1 MDWIQKKPSACSWAL
16 KLIKDSFHP
25 GGKLGDKL
33 VETEIGSRR
42 CGRASIC
49 NTGKPQADA
58 GEQARPAWVMLPLRC
73 ARPRR

>member
-33 VETEIGSRR
+33 VETEIGSRDVAAQVFVTPASR
-42 CGRASIC
+42 KLMPANKRGRR
-49 NTGKPQADA
+49 G
-58 GEQARPAWVMLPLRC
+58 
-73 ARPRR
+73 